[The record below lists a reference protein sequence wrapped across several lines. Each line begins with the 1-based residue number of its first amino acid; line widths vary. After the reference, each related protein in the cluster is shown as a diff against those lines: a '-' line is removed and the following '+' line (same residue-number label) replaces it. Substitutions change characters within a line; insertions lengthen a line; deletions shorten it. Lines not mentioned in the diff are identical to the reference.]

1 MDYVKQA
8 NSLSN
13 DKKVKAR
20 QIFRESFCE
29 VAHKDY
35 YPSHNDALIN
45 LSTVFGLKWFSEFRN
60 SDFESKSARLYAE
73 ANTAFN
79 YANLDSMVKGNI
91 IEILK
96 FTVDDA
102 DRISDQ
108 KIKDIMT
115 QLCFLL
121 TNTTVAKVR
130 ERLEIN

>member
-8 NSLSN
+8 NTLSN
-13 DKKVKAR
+13 DKKIKAR

-29 VAHKDY
+29 VVHKDY
-35 YPSHNDALIN
+35 HPSNNDALIN

-60 SDFESKSARLYAE
+60 SDFESKSAILYAE

-79 YANLDSMVKGNI
+79 YANLDSIVKGNI
-91 IEILK
+91 MNILK

-102 DRISDQ
+102 DRISDE
-108 KIKDIMT
+108 KIQDIMR

-121 TNTTVAKVR
+121 TNTTAAKVR
-130 ERLEIN
+130 ERLGIN